1 MIDLQRRLRIAQL
14 RKQARARAEWEAAHK
29 DPGLG
34 PIGGL
39 SAATPIESLELPA
52 PSESALD
59 IPEYDD
65 AELAE
70 VDEIVGD
77 AGVVALEDDADDVVE
92 DDAVAPPSL
101 DNTKAE
107 LIAFAEAVG
116 IEVKAT
122 WRKAEILDAILVG
135 TGEGDPDAEE

>member
-1 MIDLQRRLRIAQL
+1 MTDLQRRLRIAHL

-29 DPGLG
+29 DPGLVAELG

-39 SAATPIESLELPA
+39 SAATPVEDRDLPT
-52 PSESALD
+52 PSEPALD

-65 AELAE
+65 EELAE
-70 VDEIVGD
+70 VDDVVGD
-77 AGVVALEDDADDVVE
+77 AGVVALE

-107 LIAFAEAVG
+107 LIAFAEAAG
-116 IEVKAT
+116 IEVKPV
-122 WRKAEILDAILVG
+122 WRKADILDAILAAG
-135 TGEGDPDAEE
+135 TVADEGDPDAGE

>member
-14 RKQARARAEWEAAHK
+14 RKQARARAEWEAANK

-77 AGVVALEDDADDVVE
+77 AGVVALEDDA
-92 DDAVAPPSL
+92 VAPPSM

-107 LIAFAEAVG
+107 LIAFAEAAG

-122 WRKAEILDAILVG
+122 WKKAEILDAILAAG